1 MSMITSIWLVRNVV
15 YEVGRRLVAD
25 GVLHSPDE
33 IAHLDFEDVRR
44 YLAGDEDAVRVFD
57 RARIDAARRLHE
69 HNKRLPE
76 PPLTFVG
83 VHDITASVRP
93 AADGARLEGLAAS
106 PGRIVGRA
114 RIVEDLVWQA
124 DEFEAGEILV
134 TGYTDASWTPLFA
147 IAGGV
152 VTDIGSMLSH
162 SSIVAREF
170 HVPSVVN
177 TKDATQRINTGDLIV
192 VDGDA
197 GTVEVVE
204 SADTDPQGPAGA
216 AGTPAGATTD

>member
-1 MSMITSIWLVRNVV
+1 M
-15 YEVGRRLVAD
+15 
-25 GVLHSPDE
+25 
-33 IAHLDFEDVRR
+33 
-44 YLAGDEDAVRVFD
+44 
-57 RARIDAARRLHE
+57 
-69 HNKRLPE
+69 
-76 PPLTFVG
+76 
-83 VHDITASVRP
+83 
-93 AADGARLEGLAAS
+93 
-106 PGRIVGRA
+106 GRA